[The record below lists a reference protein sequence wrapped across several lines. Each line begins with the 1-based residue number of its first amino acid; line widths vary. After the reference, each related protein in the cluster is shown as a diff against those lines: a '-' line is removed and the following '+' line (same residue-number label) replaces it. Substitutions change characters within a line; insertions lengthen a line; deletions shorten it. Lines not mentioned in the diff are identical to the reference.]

1 MNEKRLV
8 QDQTFSRK
16 TPHASHHPVDFSLM
30 YRAVGFLDDWQL
42 IQNNCS
48 LRFPFFKT
56 RKTMVPTTTR
66 VIKIFFRDSIG
77 VDRRRNTAR

>member
-1 MNEKRLV
+1 M
-8 QDQTFSRK
+8 RK
-16 TPHASHHPVDFSLM
+16 GSFKTTDLLAKNATHRIIRSIFLSL